1 MRPPSKHGLERKFKP
16 WRKGESKKTKRVGS
30 GDNGDEHVN
39 KKRAPSTNA
48 SLKNQLRGQKRLLA
62 KKLQHQTQNSNNGDG
77 HKDGGEDKDAMII
90 DDVQQRIVQLEKDI
104 VSYEVREREKKNAA
118 K

>member
-16 WRKGESKKTKRVGS
+16 WRKGKASAEKKAGAAADKR
-30 GDNGDEHVN
+30 
-39 KKRAPSTNA
+39 PTNA

-62 KKLQHQTQNSNNGDG
+62 KLQKEDAGGSN
-77 HKDGGEDKDAMII
+77 KDAM
-90 DDVQQRIVQLEKDI
+90 DGVQQRIDQLERDI
-104 VSYEVREREKKNAA
+104 ASYHEREREKKNAA